1 MISRADIEELVE
13 REETPG
19 SPVLSVYLDVDQS
32 KAANLKRRFEA
43 ALKEM
48 LRSIAAGLGDDRSES
63 FSADSE
69 PVVRFVSE
77 LQPRGKGV
85 ILFSD
90 ASENFFWSREIQPS
104 VRNNARWAETPYLR
118 PLVELLDEYER
129 YGVVLVD
136 KAHARLFTVFMGEIE
151 EHHELLDP
159 MFVRRVKTTGT
170 DHILSENRFQDHA
183 AMHVHQHLKEVAGRL
198 EKLVDRYGFDR
209 LLLAGPV
216 EATGELQQ
224 LLSKRLRN
232 RVVERVSLPIKSGAR
247 EVLDE
252 ALRVERQLE
261 RKIEKQIVEDLISGG
276 DGHHPFTLGLDPTV
290 RALCERRIWRL
301 IYAAGF
307 NSRGG
312 QCAKCGMLFTK
323 SAGACDY
330 CGGPIKPIDELLE
343 QIIERAMDQDAK
355 IEDVNGDAAKRLQQ
369 AAGGIGAFLRF

>member
-1 MISRADIEELVE
+1 
-13 REETPG
+13 
-19 SPVLSVYLDVDQS
+19 
-32 KAANLKRRFEA
+32 
-43 ALKEM
+43 M
-48 LRSIAAGLGDDRSES
+48 LRSIEASLDEDQSKS
-63 FSADSE
+63 FSADAE
-69 PVVRFVSE
+69 RAQRFVSGLE
-77 LQPRGKGV
+77 PRGRGV

-90 ASENFFWSREIQPS
+90 ASEDFFWSREIQPP
-104 VRNNARWAETPYLR
+104 VRNDARWAETPYLR

-183 AMHVHQHLKEVAGRL
+183 AMHVHLHLKDVAERL
-198 EKLVDRYGFDR
+198 EKLVDKYGFDR

-216 EATGELQQ
+216 EATGELLQ
-224 LLSKRLRN
+224 LLSRRLRS

-261 RKIEKQIVEDLISGG
+261 RKIEEQIVEDLIAGG

-307 NSRGG
+307 NPRGG

-330 CGGPIKPIDELLE
+330 CGGRINPIDELLE
-343 QIIERAMDQDAK
+343 RIIERAMDQDAK